1 MNEAENAMVT
11 VTSKGQ
17 MVIPAR
23 FRRELGIRKGTRVSV
38 TQRDGHLILQPI
50 TKEFI
55 RSLQGCLKG
64 GRPLVQMLL
73 EERRL
78 EGRREEAK
86 FEDLRAGR
94 ERVTRFPRRRRSI
107 R

>member
-1 MNEAENAMVT
+1 MNENAMVT

-38 TQRDGHLILQPI
+38 TQHDGHLILQPI

-64 GRPLVQMLL
+64 GPPLLQMLL
-73 EERRL
+73 EERRK
-78 EGRREEAK
+78 EAQ
-86 FEDLRAGR
+86 FENLRAGR
-94 ERVTRFPRRRRSI
+94 ERFVSRPRRRRAI
-107 R
+107 H